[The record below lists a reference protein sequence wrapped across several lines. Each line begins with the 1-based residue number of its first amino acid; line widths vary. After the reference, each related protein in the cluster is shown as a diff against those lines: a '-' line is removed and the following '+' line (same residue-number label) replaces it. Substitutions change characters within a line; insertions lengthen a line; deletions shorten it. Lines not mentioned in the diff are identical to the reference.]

1 VAENAWSSSLS
12 TSTTTVT
19 AAATTIST
27 GASDPAPFKWPL
39 IAYLAVLVGAPY
51 LTWKLVSSSE
61 DQVDRTEKKVD
72 DWMTGETYLVI

>member
-1 VAENAWSSSLS
+1 M
-12 TSTTTVT
+12 
-19 AAATTIST
+19 ATGS
-27 GASDPAPFKWPL
+27 SDPAPFKWPL

-61 DQVDRTEKKVD
+61 DQADITEKKVD